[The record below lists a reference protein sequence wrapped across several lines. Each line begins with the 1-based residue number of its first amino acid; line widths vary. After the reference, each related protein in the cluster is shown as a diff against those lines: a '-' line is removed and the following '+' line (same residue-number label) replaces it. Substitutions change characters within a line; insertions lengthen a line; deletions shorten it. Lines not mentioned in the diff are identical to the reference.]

1 MKKSEII
8 EMLQKQLAKHG
19 EYSLSESNRVFDDVV
34 DTIAKA
40 VVKSGKVSIL
50 GFGTFSVKQRAARTG
65 INPLTK
71 EKIKIKAKKVVSFKP
86 SKSIKVK

>member
-8 EMLQKQLAKHG
+8 ELLQKQLSKHG
-19 EYSLSESNRVFDDVV
+19 EYSDAESNRVFDDVIDV
-34 DTIAKA
+34 LKKA
-40 VVKSGKVSIL
+40 VVKSGRVSIL

-65 INPLTK
+65 INPQTK
-71 EKIKIKAKKVVSFKP
+71 AKIKIKAKKIISFKA

>member
-1 MKKSEII
+1 
-8 EMLQKQLAKHG
+8 MLQKQLAKHG
-19 EYSLSESNRVFDDVV
+19 EYSLAESNR
-34 DTIAKA
+34 

-86 SKSIKVK
+86 SKSLKVK

>member
-1 MKKSEII
+1 M
-8 EMLQKQLAKHG
+8 
-19 EYSLSESNRVFDDVV
+19 V

-50 GFGTFSVKQRAARTG
+50 GFGTFGVKQRAARTG

-86 SKSIKVK
+86 SKSLKVK

>member
-8 EMLQKQLAKHG
+8 EMLQKQLAKRG
-19 EYSLSESNRVFDDVV
+19 EYSLAESNRVFDDVV

>member
-8 EMLQKQLAKHG
+8 EMLQKQLSKHG
-19 EYSLSESNRVFDDVV
+19 EYSLAETNRVFDDVV

-86 SKSIKVK
+86 SKSLKVK

>member
-1 MKKSEII
+1 
-8 EMLQKQLAKHG
+8 MLQKQLAKRG
-19 EYSLSESNRVFDDVV
+19 EYSLAESNRVFDDVV

-86 SKSIKVK
+86 SKSLKVK

>member
-8 EMLQKQLAKHG
+8 EMLQKQLTKHG
-19 EYSLSESNRVFDDVV
+19 EYSLAESNRVFDDVV

-86 SKSIKVK
+86 SKSLKVK

>member
-19 EYSLSESNRVFDDVV
+19 EYSLAESNRVFDDVV

-65 INPLTK
+65 IKPLTK

>member
-1 MKKSEII
+1 
-8 EMLQKQLAKHG
+8 MLQKQLAKHG

-86 SKSIKVK
+86 SKSLKVK

>member
-8 EMLQKQLAKHG
+8 EMLQKQLSKHG
-19 EYSLSESNRVFDDVV
+19 EYSLAESNRVFDDVV

-86 SKSIKVK
+86 SKSLKVK

>member
-1 MKKSEII
+1 M
-8 EMLQKQLAKHG
+8 
-19 EYSLSESNRVFDDVV
+19 V

-86 SKSIKVK
+86 SKSLKVK